1 MRVAVIGA
9 GAFGTSVAL
18 LLASKSFD
26 VRLWAREPELS
37 EIINRDHENERYL
50 PGIPLPAGVRA
61 FSELEEAL
69 QGAELVVA
77 ATPSQVAREVFQ
89 RAAAWIPEQIPI
101 VTLSKGVEE
110 GTLLL
115 PTEVLESALPERYH
129 PYLAA
134 LSGPSFAREVA
145 VGSPTAVTV
154 AAPAPEVAELVQ
166 EALSARSFR
175 CYTSTDVI
183 GVQLGGALK
192 NVMAIGSGIA
202 DGLGF
207 GSNARAAL
215 ITRGLAEITRV
226 AVARGGN
233 PITLSGLSGL
243 GDLVLTCTGDLSRN
257 RRVGIELGQGK
268 KLPEILKGLGHVAEG
283 VATATSAR
291 ELARRLGVEVPIT
304 EQVYQILHGG
314 TDPRQAVIDLMT
326 RELKP
331 EFRG

>member
-18 LLASKSFD
+18 LLGTKGYE
-26 VRLWAREPELS
+26 VRLWVREPELAKT
-37 EIINRDHENERYL
+37 INRVHENERYL
-50 PGIPLPAGVRA
+50 PGIRLPEGVRA
-61 FSELEEAL
+61 HGALEEAL

-77 ATPSQVAREVFQ
+77 ATPSQVARQVYQ
-89 RAAAWIPEQIPI
+89 GAAAWIPERTPI
-101 VTLSKGVEE
+101 VTLSKGIEE
-110 GTLLL
+110 GSLLL
-115 PTEVLESALPERYH
+115 PTEVLESSLPVRFH

-134 LSGPSFAREVA
+134 LSGPSFAKEVA
-145 VGSPTAVTV
+145 AGSPTAVTV
-154 AAPAPEVAELVQ
+154 AAHAPKVAERVQ
-166 EALSARSFR
+166 EALSSRTFR
-175 CYTSTDVI
+175 CYTSPDVI

-268 KLPEILKGLGHVAEG
+268 KLPEILEGLGQVAEG
-283 VATATSAR
+283 VATASSAR